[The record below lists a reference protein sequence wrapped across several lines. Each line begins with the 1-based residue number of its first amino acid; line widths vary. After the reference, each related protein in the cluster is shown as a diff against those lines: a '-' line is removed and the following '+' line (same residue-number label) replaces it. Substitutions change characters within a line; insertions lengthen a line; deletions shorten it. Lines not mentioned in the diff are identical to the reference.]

1 MIVFGREMCGVLAYA
16 QQKEWLV
23 TNGTGSYASGTI
35 AGIPTR
41 SYHGLLIAAL
51 QPPVSR
57 TLLVSALNATVTYG
71 ALHCDLDVNRW
82 ASGTIS
88 PQGHLYLEKFQLVG
102 RVPCW
107 RYAVADAIIEKT
119 VWMEHGQDTTYV
131 QFKVVRATGPLT
143 LSVRALVN
151 YRSFHATTH
160 ANGWVMQIRAVPH
173 GLQVQAFAGAT
184 PFFLLSDTAQAS
196 VLNQWY
202 LGLELVAEQERGLND
217 SEDVLAAGSFSV
229 TLSEGQ
235 QTTFVAAL
243 SANPPLDGD
252 AAFARCQAYE
262 QRLLSAWRKTAPAI
276 TARAP
281 AWIRQLVLAADQFI
295 VKRSVGQQSGKS
307 VIAGYHWFND
317 WGRDTMISLPGLAL
331 TVGQPAVAKSVLS
344 TFGRFVSR
352 GMIPNNFPDDGSAP
366 TDDAYNNVDGTLWFF
381 QALRQ
386 YVAATHDQALLAQL
400 YPVLQQI
407 IAAHLQG
414 TRFNIHMDPH
424 DGLLFAGQDGVQ
436 LTWMDAKVGD
446 WIVTPRIGKPIEVNA
461 LWYAALQAMDE
472 FTKLLAAPDGKYAA
486 MAATALNSFSRY
498 WDESRGYCFDV
509 LDGPNCP
516 DATLRPNQLIAI
528 AVAPNLLDTPKQQ
541 KIVDLCARTLL
552 GSYCVRTLD
561 PHDPAYRGVYGGP
574 QSQRDGA
581 YHEGAA
587 WAWLLGIFALAHYSA
602 YGRADLAVRFLDP
615 IAQHL
620 QDAGLGTISEIFA
633 GNEPFTPV
641 GCIAQAWSV
650 GLVLQ
655 AWTALQTRKPG
666 HK

>member
-1 MIVFGREMCGVLAYA
+1 MIVSGRELCGVLEYA

-23 TNGTGSYASGTI
+23 TNGTGSYASGTV

-57 TLLVSALNATVTYG
+57 TLLVSALNETVSYGGVTY
-71 ALHCDLDVNRW
+71 DLGVNRW
-82 ASGTIS
+82 ASGAVS
-88 PQGHLYLEKFQLVG
+88 PQGHLHLEKFQVVG
-102 RVPCW
+102 RVPYW
-107 RYAVADAIIEKT
+107 RYAIADAIIEKT
-119 VWMEHGQDTTYV
+119 VWMEHGQDITYV
-131 QFKVVRATGPLT
+131 QFKVVRANGPLT

-160 ANGWVMQIRAVPH
+160 ANGWVMQVTAVPH
-173 GLQVQAFAGAT
+173 GLRVQAFAGAT
-184 PFFLLSDTAQAS
+184 PFFLLSDTAEAS

-202 LGLELVAEQERGLND
+202 VGLELAAEKERGLND
-217 SEDVLAAGSFSV
+217 IEDVLAAGSFSV

-252 AAFARCQAYE
+252 AAFARRQAYE
-262 QRLLSAWRKTAPAI
+262 QQLLTTWRNTAPAI
-276 TARAP
+276 TGKAP
-281 AWIRQLVLAADQFI
+281 DWIQQLVLAADQFI
-295 VKRSVGQQSGKS
+295 VNRSVGQQPGKS
-307 VIAGYHWFND
+307 IIAGYHWFND
-317 WGRDTMISLPGLAL
+317 WGRDTMISLPGLTL
-331 TVGQPAVAKSVLS
+331 TVGQPDVAKNILS

-381 QALRQ
+381 QAIRQ
-386 YVAATHDQALLAQL
+386 YVATTNDHTLLAQL

-407 IAAHLQG
+407 IDAHVQG
-414 TRFNIHMDPH
+414 TRFNIHMDPQ

-436 LTWMDAKVGD
+436 LTWMDAKVGN
-446 WIVTPRIGKPIEVNA
+446 WVVTPRIGKPIEVNA

-472 FTKLLAAPDGKYAA
+472 FTKLLAEPDGRYAA
-486 MAATALNSFSRY
+486 MAATVLNSFSRY
-498 WDESRGYCFDV
+498 WDDTRGYCFDV
-509 LDGPNCP
+509 LDGPNSP

-528 AVAPNLLDTPKQQ
+528 AVAPNLLDKPRQQ

-561 PHDPAYRGVYGGP
+561 PHDSAYRGVYGGP
-574 QSQRDGA
+574 QSQRDSA

-587 WAWLLGIFALAHYSA
+587 WAWLLGIFAMAHYSA
-602 YGRADLAVRFLDP
+602 YGCADIAARFLDP
-615 IAQHL
+615 IEQHL
-620 QDAGLGTISEIFA
+620 QDAGLGTISEIFN

-650 GLVLQ
+650 ALVLQ
-655 AWTALQTRKPG
+655 AWTALQT
-666 HK
+666 